1 MINGKQSNNL
11 LVALGGRHFIVS
23 FIIALVLFQIVAYLL
38 SDTETVQHALAIMAG
53 KLYGLFDQG
62 MLVERN
68 RLIHI
73 SSGRFVVVDHQCTGF
88 SLLAT
93 LFALLVSLPNQLKHK
108 IMSLICVLVLL
119 QLENLIRI
127 NHLYYLISV
136 APEYFNLFHLYLWQ
150 GVNFF
155 YAIGVFL
162 AVYHFFHFNNKAGY
176 VRE

>member
-1 MINGKQSNNL
+1 ML
-11 LVALGGRHFIVS
+11 LALGGRHFIVC
-23 FIIALVLFQIVAYLL
+23 FTFALVLFQLGAYVL
-38 SDTETVQHALAIMAG
+38 SDASAVQHGLAVVAG
-53 KLYGLFDQG
+53 KLYGVFDQG
-62 MLVERN
+62 ILIEKN
-68 RLIHI
+68 RLIHV

-108 IMSLICVLVLL
+108 ILSLMCVLILL

-162 AVYHFFHFNNKAGY
+162 AVYHFFHFNHKAGY